1 MKKFK
6 WNLSMEKSISDL
18 YEATEQTHEDYV
30 IIRITDGPYRGV
42 EYTYGNISVA
52 ESEDKSQAKLV
63 FDPTV
68 VKNPNDA
75 KLDEAFFNLVGDV
88 LVNVLEKWIEE
99 TKDEFED
106 RTDDITKPDDKRK
119 LLSQGDPIFE
129 E

>member
-1 MKKFK
+1 M
-6 WNLSMEKSISDL
+6 
-18 YEATEQTHEDYV
+18 
-30 IIRITDGPYRGV
+30 
-42 EYTYGNISVA
+42 
-52 ESEDKSQAKLV
+52 